1 MYLYSL
7 NNNELVEESNILES
21 HLIFIALNEKTYL
34 INNQTKLYDNICKAK
49 VFDSVNRVELIDD
62 NLLVVLNRFIP
73 NEDRTLNKILFNVYS
88 SNEKLYI
95 VYGNELNF
103 TEYIN
108 KLKELLFLC
117 FNKELPFHNGL
128 FLILSEMLHF
138 DKCNLEVIED
148 DCFLIETNLVEDI
161 DGDYFIDILNIK
173 KVLAMY
179 KKAYFGLEEVFLM
192 LSSLRG
198 FDFSEV
204 MLGELYKL
212 YSRTKWLSNEVN
224 TLVEYT
230 GQLRDLYHSLISES
244 MDKTMSLFTVISA
257 IFLPLTLLVGWY
269 GMNFTY
275 MYELKWRYGYLYVGI
290 LSILIIVILLVIFKV
305 KKFLKW

>member
-1 MYLYSL
+1 MMKVEVLLMYLYSL

-117 FNKELPFHNGL
+117 FNK
-128 FLILSEMLHF
+128 
-138 DKCNLEVIED
+138 
-148 DCFLIETNLVEDI
+148 
-161 DGDYFIDILNIK
+161 
-173 KVLAMY
+173 
-179 KKAYFGLEEVFLM
+179 
-192 LSSLRG
+192 
-198 FDFSEV
+198 
-204 MLGELYKL
+204 
-212 YSRTKWLSNEVN
+212 
-224 TLVEYT
+224 
-230 GQLRDLYHSLISES
+230 
-244 MDKTMSLFTVISA
+244 
-257 IFLPLTLLVGWY
+257 
-269 GMNFTY
+269 
-275 MYELKWRYGYLYVGI
+275 
-290 LSILIIVILLVIFKV
+290 
-305 KKFLKW
+305 